1 MTERQSDRKKGR
13 NIEGRKERKTDRK
26 KYHKMEIR
34 ERWEL

>member
-1 MTERQSDRKKGR
+1 MNERQSDRKKGR

-34 ERWEL
+34 QRWKL